1 MNNFEYFN
9 PTRLVFGKE
18 EEKRIGELLRAK
30 VPAMS
35 AVLVVYGGG
44 SAQRSGLLE
53 RIEASLKESDLVP
66 LMLGGV
72 TPNPELS
79 FVKEG
84 ISLCREHDVK
94 AVLAVGGGSV
104 IDASKAIAIGVPYR
118 GDVWD
123 FFARGKVPTEALPV
137 AAVLTLP
144 AAGSEQSIRIVISHE
159 GRKLGTGSPLV
170 RPFVSVIDPEL
181 FFTLPEKQIRA
192 GVIDM
197 MSHIMERYFTQTK
210 DTDFIDGQ
218 AEAAMR
224 SIMKNGLKLRKNPK
238 DYNAWCQIGL
248 AGSFAHNGYFGLGQ
262 QEDWA
267 SHGMEHEISAWDTKV
282 THGEGLAV
290 VIPAWMKYVWQAN
303 PTRMVQFSVNVM
315 GVKDKGSKEEI
326 IRKGIKALRH
336 FFKKM
341 DAPKNLKELGVE
353 KIDSRYI
360 AKKAVEI
367 PGKLGNFMPLYEE
380 DIVKIFKLMK

>member
-9 PTRLVFGKE
+9 PTRLVFGKD
-18 EEKRIGELLRAK
+18 EEKRIGELMRSK
-30 VPAMS
+30 VPALS

-44 SAQRSGLLE
+44 SAKKSGLLD
-53 RIEASLKESDLVP
+53 RIEASLKEADLVP
-66 LMLGGV
+66 LLLGGV

-79 FVKEG
+79 FVKQG
-84 ISLCREHDVK
+84 IELCKEHNVK
-94 AVLAVGGGSV
+94 AILAVGGGSV
-104 IDASKAIAIGVPYR
+104 IDASKAIAIGVPYT

-123 FFARGKVPTEALPV
+123 FFTKGVVPNEALPV
-137 AAVLTLP
+137 AVVLTLP
-144 AAGSEQSIRIVISHE
+144 AAGSEQSIRIVISHD
-159 GRKLGTGSPLV
+159 GRKLGTGSPVV

-210 DTDFIDGQ
+210 GTDFIDGQ

-238 DYNAWCQIGL
+238 DNDAWSQIGL

-267 SHGMEHEISAWDTKV
+267 SHGMEHEISAWNTGV

-290 VIPAWMKYVWQAN
+290 VIPAWLKYVWRAN
-303 PTRMVQFSVNVM
+303 PERAAQFAVNVM
-315 GVKDKGSKEEI
+315 GVKKKGSKEEI

-341 DAPKNLKELGVE
+341 GAPKNLKELGVE
-353 KIDSRYI
+353 KIDSHYI